1 MLSFRQRASSGLYVQ
16 FMKNPAQCMSKSINS
31 KHLDLFI
38 VHWWVGKQVIM
49 VIFGHV
55 VQEMPHLLSPFKCSS
70 FSSYFNYFLSW
81 KKQTNKRP
89 FFLLFFSNAWI
100 SIWKLTICKNCHN
113 PSNDTLLLS
122 CCCFLSSFSGS
133 FVGLLI
139 GIILFL
145 TLFSRTSGNNICNAC
160 PVTTPMLGQQVD
172 STVQRDTQYYHDLS
186 TLHASKAM
194 TCICKIMDSISFNN
208 CNFF

>member
-1 MLSFRQRASSGLYVQ
+1 MLSFRQGASSGLYVQ
-16 FMKNPAQCMSKSINS
+16 FMKNPVQCMSKSINS

-100 SIWKLTICKNCHN
+100 NSQSVKTVITLQMIPCSSVAAAFWALFLG
-113 PSNDTLLLS
+113 LLLVFWLELYCS
-122 CCCFLSSFSGS
+122 WHSSAER
-133 FVGLLI
+133 VATI
-139 GIILFL
+139 YA
-145 TLFSRTSGNNICNAC
+145 TLA
-160 PVTTPMLGQQVD
+160 Q
-172 STVQRDTQYYHDLS
+172 
-186 TLHASKAM
+186 
-194 TCICKIMDSISFNN
+194 
-208 CNFF
+208 